1 MLKYV
6 HTEDD
11 NYISFLAY
19 ISATIENFAL
29 LTSEFGLRQSGY
41 DPTNGE
47 KKSSNSKDY
56 VDYTIPDIFK
66 DGLKDTDLS
75 I

>member
-1 MLKYV
+1 MV
-6 HTEDD
+6 
-11 NYISFLAY
+11 
-19 ISATIENFAL
+19 ENFAL

-41 DPTNGE
+41 EPSTGQ
-47 KKSSNSKDY
+47 KKSSNSK
-56 VDYTIPDIFK
+56 DYTIPDIFK